1 MSALGRKR
9 TLRSAERMS
18 ALPPKPDIMFRDW
31 HARFVPDP
39 DIVSRALRANRFR
52 RQSSASPGSMLL
64 IDLGEPARTAFLAGN
79 TKRVFKLN

>member
-1 MSALGRKR
+1 
-9 TLRSAERMS
+9 
-18 ALPPKPDIMFRDW
+18 
-31 HARFVPDP
+31 VPDP
-39 DIVSRALRANRFR
+39 DIVSRALEPG